1 MVEALLDLEHGLL
14 LLVVYVD
21 QVDLILPFLV
31 VLLDEIVHL
40 LLESHRL
47 LAQVSTLV
55 GVEVVTEDF
64 LDAALVDVDFLL
76 DLRCPGDIVRHGG
89 DVA

>member
-1 MVEALLDLEHGLL
+1 MFEALLVIEQGILL
-14 LLVVYVD
+14 IVVYVD
-21 QVDLILPFLV
+21 QVGLILPILA
-31 VLLDEIVHL
+31 VLGDELVHL
-40 LLESHRL
+40 LLESQRH

-76 DLRCPGDIVRHGG
+76 NLRCPSDIVRHGG